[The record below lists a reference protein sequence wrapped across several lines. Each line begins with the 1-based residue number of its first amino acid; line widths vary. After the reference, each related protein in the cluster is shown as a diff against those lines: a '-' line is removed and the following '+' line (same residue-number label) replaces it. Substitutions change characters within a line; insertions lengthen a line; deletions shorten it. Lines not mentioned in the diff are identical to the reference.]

1 MAPPR
6 RTDRSRQ
13 LILDAADAAFR
24 EKAFGDVTMEEI
36 ARRAGLTRMTIY
48 NLFAS
53 KEDIAREIV
62 ARTEVESDARYRAR
76 MNAGESALRLLE
88 DAFLESARWCL
99 ANRAIAPL
107 ALSGPREGLSM
118 IPPAGRPSFHG
129 LIRDM
134 MILGQRQGALRRDTD
149 AHALAAVLLGA
160 FANLMLYAL
169 TGAPFEEIWVAG
181 QLRLIVEG
189 IGAKSEAAPV
199 ESPRPE
205 ARKAKMRGCH
215 ERTSPAVRSA
225 RAARPKTDLPGW
237 RLVWTMLR
245 SSISA
250 SPEHAF
256 DATFVRRKVF
266 GMDGV
271 LVNDPEGSSMY
282 SRPMRPITG
291 APMP

>member
-1 MAPPR
+1 MASPR

-24 EKAFGDVTMEEI
+24 EKALADVTMEEI
-36 ARRAGLTRMTIY
+36 ARRAGLTRMTLY

-62 ARTEVESDARYRAR
+62 ARAEVESDARYRAR
-76 MNAGESALRLLE
+76 MEAGESALALLE
-88 DAFLESARWCL
+88 AAFLESARWCL

-118 IPPAGRPSFHG
+118 IPPQGRPSFHG
-129 LIRDM
+129 LITDM

-181 QLRLIVEG
+181 QLKLIVEG
-189 IGAKSEAAPV
+189 IGAKSEAAP
-199 ESPRPE
+199 
-205 ARKAKMRGCH
+205 AKAATRG
-215 ERTSPAVRSA
+215 
-225 RAARPKTDLPGW
+225 PGK
-237 RLVWTMLR
+237 
-245 SSISA
+245 S
-250 SPEHAF
+250 
-256 DATFVRRKVF
+256 K
-266 GMDGV
+266 
-271 LVNDPEGSSMY
+271 
-282 SRPMRPITG
+282 
-291 APMP
+291 